1 MGNPVMASLST
12 KLPGMKAAMPEWWPI
27 VLGMLALYV
36 PTLYDLFNGLWATE
50 EQAHGP
56 IILALAIWL
65 IYRLWPEM
73 MAKSEGKPTSVAGWA
88 ALVIALLLYATGRS
102 QEIMAFE
109 MGSFIWMLAAVL
121 LVKRGGSA
129 LKVVWFPLFFLLFM
143 IPLPGTV
150 VIVLTMPMKMA
161 VSYVTE
167 HILFWLDYPIAR
179 NGVIL
184 QIGQYQLLVADA
196 CAGLQTLLT
205 LESLGLFYLNV
216 VRHTSVLRNVVLAI
230 LIVPISFA
238 ANVIRVITLTLIT
251 YYFGDEAGQGFLHGF
266 AGMILFLSALILI
279 LGADTLL
286 QLMIKKRTAQVPQST
301 SPIR

>member
-1 MGNPVMASLST
+1 MYSIST
-12 KLPGMKAAMPEWWPI
+12 KLPGLKAAMPEWWPVMLGAT
-27 VLGMLALYV
+27 VLYA
-36 PTLYDLFNGLWATE
+36 PTLYDLFGGLWSSE

-56 IILALAIWL
+56 IILALALWL
-65 IYRLWPEM
+65 LYRLWPDM
-73 MAKSEGKPTSVAGWA
+73 MARSDGKPSSVTGWA
-88 ALVIALLLYATGRS
+88 VFVVGLLLYITGRS

-109 MGSFIWMLAAVL
+109 MGSFIWVLAGVL
-121 LVKRGGSA
+121 LVKHGSSA

-143 IPLPGTV
+143 IPLPGTI

-167 HILFWLDYPIAR
+167 NILFWAGYPIAR

-216 VRHTSVLRNVVLAI
+216 VRHTSVFRNVVLAI

-238 ANVIRVITLTLIT
+238 ANVIRVIALTLIT

-266 AGMILFLSALILI
+266 AGMILFLSALMLI
-279 LGADTLL
+279 LAADTLL
-286 QLMIKKRTAQVPQST
+286 QLAIKRRAATAVQHAGSG
-301 SPIR
+301 